1 MFPCPILERLVP
13 FFLSSLFDSPA
24 FGIAGNQES
33 SNKVLN
39 FQLIGVLG
47 DFQGLAV
54 GDFCILFLSPNST
67 D

>member
-1 MFPCPILERLVP
+1 MP
-13 FFLSSLFDSPA
+13 FFFSSLFDSPA

-33 SNKVLN
+33 SNKVLK

-54 GDFCILFLSPNST
+54 GDFCVLFLSPKSA